1 MTVLGVSVGTSAV
14 RLARPVQGLR
24 AGVEAA
30 FRHRAIDTTFD
41 QAEQLAA
48 ESIGVILADPADP
61 ESISATGVAYRDD
74 AQAGAVAR
82 AMARQHI
89 VNYRLVPEVHAAVR
103 FLRSTGDLD
112 GLHVVGLYDL
122 GSSGLSITVVDLD
135 NGEVLASERSFA
147 VSGNMFD
154 ATIRDNQIGR
164 QQSGLDD
171 VDGREFE
178 LRCRVAKEQLSSSG
192 AVCLPG
198 IGGLILLSRE
208 AFESMVAVPIEQS
221 ARLTRDVIA
230 RAGRPVEALVMIGG
244 GSRIPLVRATLAGW
258 VGLPT
263 ITPAEPELV
272 AAKGAALS
280 ATPVDGQ
287 SHSGP
292 VPMAAPRA
300 AAPVVSAPTVAA
312 PSVSAPVVAGPVEP
326 RTQDA
331 PAPEKALSAPSA
343 ETMAY
348 SDVESREH
356 SARDI
361 DHSVRDSDLRPEV
374 ADPRAAETPSWL
386 SGSGSAAPEQRSS
399 RPRLPLI
406 AAVGLAVMAAVGLA
420 LGYGATPSQSTAD
433 VPPADQA
440 GTSSSDTPS
449 TTTST
454 TTRTTTTTTPPP
466 TTTTV
471 PSVAPAPVEAP
482 APAAEDPYV
491 APAPAPPTIP
501 GLPGVQLPPGIQ
513 IPPGLIPGF

>member
-1 MTVLGVSVGTSAV
+1 MTSVLGVSVGTSAV
-14 RLARPVQGLR
+14 RLARPVHGLR
-24 AGVEAA
+24 AGVQAA

-61 ESISATGVAYRDD
+61 ESVSATGVAYRDD

-89 VNYRLVPEVHAAVR
+89 VNYRLVPEVHAAVE

-112 GLHVVGLYDL
+112 GLHTVALYDL
-122 GSSGLSITVVDLD
+122 GSSGLSVTVVDLD
-135 NGEVLASERSFA
+135 DGRVLASQRSFD

-154 ATIRDNQIGR
+154 ATIRDSQISR

-208 AFESMVAVPIEQS
+208 AFESMVAVPVEQS
-221 ARLTRDVIA
+221 ARLTREVIA
-230 RAGRPVEALVMIGG
+230 RAGRPVDALVMIGG

-280 ATPVDGQ
+280 ATPVDG
-287 SHSGP
+287 SD
-292 VPMAAPRA
+292 VPFR
-300 AAPVVSAPTVAA
+300 AAPVQ
-312 PSVSAPVVAGPVEP
+312 GPPEPAVEEP
-326 RTQDA
+326 L
-331 PAPEKALSAPSA
+331 PERPLTAPSA
-343 ETMAY
+343 ATMAY
-348 SDVESREH
+348 SDVQERPA
-356 SARDI
+356 SA
-361 DHSVRDSDLRPEV
+361 SALPTSDV

-386 SGSGSAAPEQRSS
+386 SGSGSVAPERTK
-399 RPRLPLI
+399 RPRLPLV
-406 AAVGLAVMAAVGLA
+406 AALGLAVVAAIGLA
-420 LGYGATPSQSTAD
+420 LGYGATPASTAD
-433 VPPADQA
+433 ESPAEPA
-440 GTSSSDTPS
+440 AVTTSSSS
-449 TTTST
+449 TTVPPTTST
-454 TTRTTTTTTPPP
+454 RARSTTATP
-466 TTTTV
+466 TTTIAPPPPV
-471 PSVAPAPVEAP
+471 VEAPAPVEEAPEAP
-482 APAAEDPYV
+482 APAPYV
-491 APAPAPPTIP
+491 PPTIP

>member
-89 VNYRLVPEVHAAVR
+89 VNYRLVPEVHAAVQ

-122 GSSGLSITVVDLD
+122 GSSGLSVTVVDLD
-135 NGEVLASERSFA
+135 NGQVLASERSFA
-147 VSGNMFD
+147 VSGNTFD

-221 ARLTRDVIA
+221 ARLTRDVIT

-287 SHSGP
+287 SNSGP
-292 VPMAAPRA
+292 VPMAAPRP
-300 AAPVVSAPTVAA
+300 AAPAPPVAA
-312 PSVSAPVVAGPVEP
+312 PLVSAPVVAGPVEP
-326 RTQDA
+326 RTPDA

-361 DHSVRDSDLRPEV
+361 DHAARDSEHRPDV

-406 AAVGLAVMAAVGLA
+406 AAVGLAVIAAVGLA

-433 VPPADQA
+433 VTPADQA
-440 GTSSSDTPS
+440 GTSSSDAPS
-449 TTTST
+449 TTTAT
-454 TTRTTTTTTPPP
+454 TTRTTTTTVPP

-471 PSVAPAPVEAP
+471 PPVAPAPVEAP
-482 APAAEDPYV
+482 APAAEVPDVAP